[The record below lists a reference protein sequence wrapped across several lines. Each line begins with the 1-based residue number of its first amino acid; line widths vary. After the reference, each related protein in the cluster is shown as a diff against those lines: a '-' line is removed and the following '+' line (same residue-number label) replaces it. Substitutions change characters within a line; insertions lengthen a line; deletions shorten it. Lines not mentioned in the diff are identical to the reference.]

1 MPSFGGGG
9 AGGGGGGAPSP
20 LDSPPT
26 AIGVTVGAT
35 DDAAAQYAALEADIA
50 TFVTAL
56 PLDNAA
62 IAPFTFATPPAW
74 LVSAA
79 AYGCRDLADVAK
91 LTSLEHQGPIDALEQ
106 PSETLAEYNR
116 WLLLA
121 AKRVEYLQQ
130 KQAEARRARRHAD
143 EQATYAQRGAALQQK
158 AWEQRGQA
166 AEAERRLAEQK
177 RLVAAQLKHAA
188 AARKADAEQRGQLF
202 NAYVSLLHEEVL
214 EGQDEARE
222 AKAAVAQQNAALG
235 STLRAASGALERK
248 KGQLQAAKEAEARK
262 TRDRVREAGM
272 VLVPPEIARAIARS
286 SRGGLSLRATM

>member
-56 PLDNAA
+56 PLDNTA

-106 PSETLAEYNR
+106 PSSVKIGDATT
-116 WLLLA
+116 A
-121 AKRVEYLQQ
+121 ASAKF
-130 KQAEARRARRHAD
+130 D
-143 EQATYAQRGAALQQK
+143 G
-158 AWEQRGQA
+158 
-166 AEAERRLAEQK
+166 RLPA
-177 RLVAAQLKHAA
+177 
-188 AARKADAEQRGQLF
+188 GQLLRSQTPTT
-202 NAYVSLLHEEVL
+202 AL
-214 EGQDEARE
+214 ARWT
-222 AKAAVAQQNAALG
+222 AATVVVVHVVAVII
-235 STLRAASGALERK
+235 E
-248 KGQLQAAKEAEARK
+248 
-262 TRDRVREAGM
+262 M
-272 VLVPPEIARAIARS
+272 
-286 SRGGLSLRATM
+286 